1 MQETKF
7 DVLTPINNKNFIS
20 RAFWII
26 GSLVSLVLLG
36 VSFCIESAVL
46 STLDVILPVG
56 IILYGLIK
64 LEKFPI
70 YYYIPCLSGLYP
82 IIWLL
87 VTDNRDYSKEVLGT
101 PTPPL
106 VVAIIFIAI
115 AAVLLVLFKFCIF
128 PRNISLMKDKVNKV
142 SRILKLDIVIL
153 YLLLFAILGAQ
164 ILNLNAI
171 CDKPYKTEWVCLQ
184 DMWHY
189 RYRTSVSYIKQ
200 DSDYQYIIDFN
211 DYRMIQDYNWL
222 YTDENGNEVF
232 QIEYGNGVLG
242 IPWRRIVQNK

>member
-1 MQETKF
+1 MREKEF
-7 DVLTPINNKNFIS
+7 DVLAPVDNKNLLS

-26 GSLVSLVLLG
+26 GSIVSMVLLA
-36 VSFCIESAVL
+36 VSFCVESAVL
-46 STLDVILPVG
+46 SVLDVILPVG

-87 VTDNRDYSKEVLGT
+87 VIDNRDYSKEVLGT
-101 PTPPL
+101 PTAPF
-106 VVAIIFIAI
+106 VVATTFIAC
-115 AAVLLVLFKFCIF
+115 AAVLLVLFNFCIF
-128 PRNISLMKDKVNKV
+128 PRHISLIKEKANKV
-142 SRILKLDIVIL
+142 SRILRLDIAIL
-153 YLLLFAILGAQ
+153 CLSLFAILGAQ

-184 DMWHY
+184 EIRHLKNK
-189 RYRTSVSYIKQ
+189 TSVYYMKQ
-200 DSDYQYIIDFN
+200 DSDYQYTINFN
-211 DYRMIQDYNWL
+211 DYEMIQTYNWL

-232 QIEYGNGVLG
+232 QIEYGNGALG
-242 IPWRRIVQNK
+242 IPWRRIV